1 MPFFSQ
7 KYYQKKF
14 FFAIISHFIV
24 MNPPKL
30 FYFYDE
36 NVPNME
42 IIMEKIL
49 DIVDAIAHEKGLQPD
64 LVKEALKTAFVQTA
78 KHVIDPTF
86 AYEAE
91 IDPET
96 KILNVYQ
103 TITVVDDD
111 DERLNDEELAAGF
124 ISLSRAKEEVD
135 PDVEIEDQF
144 QIAHNLEEHG
154 RTAAARLHREI
165 EFHIQ
170 RLVED
175 ELYNKY
181 KSKIGTVV
189 TGRVTRVD
197 GDQSTYIEMDEV
209 RAILP
214 MKSRIKGE
222 SFSVGDVVRAV
233 VRRVN
238 IDKANGIQIELS
250 RTSPKFLE
258 ELLRLEVPE
267 IADGIV
273 LIEHSARIPGER
285 AKIALLSTHPQVDPV
300 GATVGVKGV
309 RINAVSSELLGEN
322 IDCIEYTT
330 VPELFIARVMS
341 PAIISAVT
349 IETSEDGEEKKAIVT
364 LPADQKSKAIGKS
377 GINIRLA
384 SMLTGY
390 TIELVELEGESGE
403 TSSASEEKK
412 DDISSLAALFN

>member
-1 MPFFSQ
+1 MKLIITVF
-7 KYYQKKF
+7 Y
-14 FFAIISHFIV
+14 AIMSHFII
-24 MNPPKL
+24 MNSPKQ

-36 NVPNME
+36 KRTYME

-49 DIVDAIAHEKGLQPD
+49 DIVDAIAHEKGLQPE
-64 LVKEALKTAFVQTA
+64 LVQEALKTAFVQTA
-78 KHVIDPTF
+78 KNVIDHTF
-86 AYEAE
+86 AFEAE

-96 KILNVYQ
+96 KVMNVYQ
-103 TITVVDDD
+103 TITVVEDG
-111 DERLNDEELAAGF
+111 DERLEDEEVAAAY

-135 PDVEIEDQF
+135 PDVEVEDQF
-144 QIAHNLEEHG
+144 QIAHALEDHG

-209 RAILP
+209 RAVLP

-273 LIEHSARIPGER
+273 LIEHAARIPGER

-309 RINAVSSELLGEN
+309 RINAVSAELLGEN

-349 IETSEDGEEKKAIVT
+349 IEGAPEDEDKKAIVT
-364 LPADQKSKAIGKS
+364 LPSDQKSKAIGKS

-390 TIELVELEGESGE
+390 AIELVELEGEEGAE
-403 TSSASEEKK
+403 SSITEEKK
-412 DDISSLAALFN
+412 DDISSLEALFN